1 VEKKKLHPEN
11 HFVNFAEVILPLALR
26 GTFTYGVPAA
36 LVNEVTP
43 GKRVEVRFGRDFA
56 DTGGNLYSGIIAHTH
71 NQPQSNPVKP
81 IISILDPQ
89 PLIHPFQ
96 LQFWEWMAN
105 YYSCS
110 IGEVMNAAFPAH
122 FKLSGETVITLA
134 EGISTLTGDWTDEEY
149 LIGEALEIRN
159 EISLDDVSRI
169 LQRNSIYGLIK
180 KMLEKQLIFLK
191 TDLKEKYTAKVVMYV
206 SLTKPELLEE
216 TFEKIGKSQRQTEA
230 LLAYIQL
237 SKGKNA
243 VKASEITKLAGTDS
257 SVLKAMEKKGIFILE
272 SRETSRLE
280 SYSGNIDNVGELSVD
295 QKDAVDNLRSLF
307 LQKNINLLFGVTG
320 SGKTRVYIELIKD
333 AIRRGEQVLYLLP
346 EIALTTQIT
355 GRLSKI
361 FGQEIG
367 VYHSKMS
374 NNERVELWNEVM
386 EGKSIVLGA
395 RSALFL
401 PFSKLKLIIVDEE
414 HDASYK
420 QNDPAPRY
428 QGRDSAIYLGHLT
441 GAKVLLGTA
450 TPSMETFFN
459 ARSGKYGLVS
469 LGNRFGGVSMPKI
482 EIIDAKRELKKS
494 GYKSQ
499 FTDSLLEA
507 IQNTLQ
513 IGDQVILFQNRRGF
527 APTYRCIDC
536 GWHVECIHCDVSL
549 TYHKYSNELKC
560 HYCGYKSGLP
570 QKCGQCGSKALILI
584 GFGTEKIED
593 ELKIHFPEAKIGR
606 MDLETVRTKHAHS
619 RLIGDFEEK
628 KIDILVGT
636 QMVTKGLDFEDVG
649 LVGIISSD
657 QLLQY
662 PDFRSGERAFQLMA
676 QVAGR
681 AGRKNKQGL
690 VLIQAFNI
698 SHPVLSEVVNNDY
711 EAFYSREIMERQMFK
726 YPPYSRLIKITLKH
740 KKPEVVNKAALFF
753 SNYLRKLLGNRVIGP
768 AVPYIARVRSLYLL
782 DIIIKLEKDSGWIN
796 KAKQAIKDATDLTL
810 REQGCTTVRIMTDVD
825 PY

>member
-1 VEKKKLHPEN
+1 VEKQPLHPEN
-11 HFVNFAEVILPLALR
+11 DYVAFAEVILPLAVR
-26 GTFTYGVPAA
+26 GTFTYGISEAI
-36 LVNEVTP
+36 LNEVTP
-43 GKRVEVRFGRDFA
+43 GKRVEVRFGKDFA
-56 DTGGNLYSGIIAHTH
+56 GEGGNLMTGVVSKILEQYPRTAI
-71 NQPQSNPVKP
+71 KP
-81 IISILDPQ
+81 IISVLDPY
-89 PLIHPFQ
+89 PLVHAYQ
-96 LQFWEWMAN
+96 LEFWEWMAT
-105 YYSCS
+105 YYACS
-110 IGEVMNAAFPAH
+110 KGEVMNAAFPAH
-122 FKLSGETVITLA
+122 FKLTGETIITLA
-134 EGISTLTGDWTDEEY
+134 EGISTLNGDWSDEEY

-159 EISLDDVSRI
+159 EITLDDVSKI
-169 LQRNSIYGLIK
+169 LQKNSIYGLIK
-180 KMLEKQLIFLK
+180 RMLEKQLIFLK
-191 TDLKEKYTAKVVMYV
+191 TDLKEKYTPKIVMYV
-206 SLTKPELLEE
+206 SLAELELLEE

-243 VKASEITKLAGTDS
+243 VKASEITKLAGADS

-272 SRETSRLE
+272 SKESTRLDTF
-280 SYSGNIDNVGELSVD
+280 SGHLEQVGVMSLD
-295 QKDAVDNLRSLF
+295 QQNAVDNLRTLF

-320 SGKTRVYIELIKD
+320 SGKTRVYIELIKE
-333 AIRRGEQVLYLLP
+333 AINRGEQVLYLLP
-346 EIALTTQIT
+346 EIALTTQLT
-355 GRLSKI
+355 VRLSKI
-361 FGQEIG
+361 FGEEIG

-374 NNERVELWNEVM
+374 NNERVELWNEVLN
-386 EGKSIVLGA
+386 GKAVVLGA

-450 TPSMETFFN
+450 TPSLESYFN
-459 ARSGKYGLVS
+459 VRSGKYGMVS
-469 LGNRFGGVSMPKI
+469 LGQRFGGVSMPRI

-494 GYKSQ
+494 GFKSQ

-507 IQNTLQ
+507 IQQTLDAKEQ
-513 IGDQVILFQNRRGF
+513 AILFQNRRGF
-527 APTYRCIDC
+527 APTYRCLDC
-536 GWHVECIHCDVSL
+536 GWHIECNHCDVSL

-560 HYCGYKSGLP
+560 HYCGFRSALP
-570 QKCGQCGSKALILI
+570 QKCGQCGSKALVLV

-649 LVGIISSD
+649 LVGIISAD
-657 QLLQY
+657 QLLHY

-676 QVAGR
+676 QVSGR

-698 SHPVLSEVVNNDY
+698 SHPVLREVVDNDF

-753 SNYLRKLLGNRVIGP
+753 SNYLKKMLGNRVIGP
-768 AVPYIARVRSLYLL
+768 AVPYIGRVRSLYLL
-782 DIIIKLEKDSGWIN
+782 DIIIKLEKDGGWIN
-796 KAKQAIKDATDLTL
+796 KAKQVIRDATDLMVK
-810 REQGCTTVRIMTDVD
+810 EEGCSTVRIMTDVD
-825 PY
+825 PF